1 MEYRRE
7 LFFRFGNHKTK
18 GVEKMG
24 FRKYKRQIAKHRLK
38 VLGFVRVNK
47 VMSQL
52 RGGVK
57 VWRIALANPEKQKNR
72 RKK

>member
-1 MEYRRE
+1 
-7 LFFRFGNHKTK
+7 
-18 GVEKMG
+18 MG
-24 FRKYKRQIAKHRLK
+24 LRKEKRQIAKARLK
-38 VLGFVRVNK
+38 ALGFVRVNK

-57 VWRIALANPEKQKNR
+57 VWRIVLANPEKKNR

>member
-1 MEYRRE
+1 
-7 LFFRFGNHKTK
+7 
-18 GVEKMG
+18 MG

-38 VLGFVRVNK
+38 ALGFVRVNK

-57 VWRIALANPEKQKNR
+57 VWRMAIAKPAKKTR

>member
-7 LFFRFGNHKTK
+7 LFFRRGKYKTK
-18 GVEKMG
+18 GVETMG

-38 VLGFVRVNK
+38 ALGFVRVNK

-57 VWRIALANPEKQKNR
+57 VWRIALANPEKKNR

>member
-1 MEYRRE
+1 
-7 LFFRFGNHKTK
+7 
-18 GVEKMG
+18 MG

-38 VLGFVRVNK
+38 ALGFVRVNK

-57 VWRIALANPEKQKNR
+57 VWRIALANPEKKNR

>member
-1 MEYRRE
+1 
-7 LFFRFGNHKTK
+7 
-18 GVEKMG
+18 MG
-24 FRKYKRQIAKHRLK
+24 FRKYKRQIAKARLK
-38 VLGFVRVNK
+38 ALGFVRVNK

-57 VWRIALANPEKQKNR
+57 VWRIALANPEKKNR

>member
-1 MEYRRE
+1 M
-7 LFFRFGNHKTK
+7 K

-38 VLGFVRVNK
+38 ALGFERVNR

-57 VWRIALANPEKQKNR
+57 VWRMAIAKPATKKTR

>member
-1 MEYRRE
+1 M
-7 LFFRFGNHKTK
+7 K
-18 GVEKMG
+18 GVETMG
-24 FRKYKRQIAKHRLK
+24 LRKEKRQIAKARLK
-38 VLGFVRVNK
+38 ALGFVRVNK

-57 VWRIALANPEKQKNR
+57 VWRIALANPEKKNR